1 LIIFQAIIYIFIKSK
16 KLDFT
21 PFSGHPIFDKISLNG
36 VEISQKQ
43 GNLRIKKNWRTAMT
57 VLHTKMLQ
65 EGGFV
70 GGGVVQKLNYCILS
84 F

>member
-43 GNLRIKKNWRTAMT
+43 GNLRTGIK
-57 VLHTKMLQ
+57 
-65 EGGFV
+65 
-70 GGGVVQKLNYCILS
+70 QK
-84 F
+84 